1 MNAGQIYDYIDRIAP
16 FSAQEEWDNSGFQV
30 GERAKTV
37 QKVLFA
43 LDATADLVREAHKKQ
58 CDLIV
63 SHHPFLFRA
72 QKQFTE
78 QNPAYLAAKY
88 NIAVISAHTSYDC
101 ADGGVNDVLARLLNL
116 QNIQKPENGFYRL
129 GETQYKTAS
138 AFAAYVK
145 SVLNAPVCVSLPQK
159 EIHLVAVCGGAAM
172 ELAFEAKQAGADLF
186 LTGDAKHHE
195 ILDAAE
201 CGISVVAAGHF
212 HTEHPAVLSLKDRV
226 QAQFPE
232 TECMVSDQTAPYITV

>member
-37 QKVLFA
+37 RKILFA
-43 LDATADLVREAHKKQ
+43 LDATAELVLEAHEQQ
-58 CDLIV
+58 CDLLV
-63 SHHPFLFRA
+63 THHPFLFRA

-101 ADGGVNDVLARLLNL
+101 ADGGVNDVLAQLLNL

-129 GETQYKTAS
+129 GETQCKTALE
-138 AFAAYVK
+138 FAEYAK
-145 SVLNAPVCVSLPQK
+145 SVLNVPVCVSLPQK

-201 CGISVVAAGHF
+201 CGISVAAAGHF
-212 HTEHPAVLSLKDRV
+212 YTEHPAVLSLKDRV

-232 TECMVSDQTAPYITV
+232 TECIVSDQTAPYRTV